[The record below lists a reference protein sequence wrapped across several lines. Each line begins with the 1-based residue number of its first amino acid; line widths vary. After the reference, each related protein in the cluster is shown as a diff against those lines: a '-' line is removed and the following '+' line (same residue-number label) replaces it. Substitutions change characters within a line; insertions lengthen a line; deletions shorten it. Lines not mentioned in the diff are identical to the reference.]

1 MVWFTNFTKSISQKN
16 KLLNLNFILFL
27 SFGITDA
34 IDIILV
40 AVILYLVYNL
50 VKGTSAINI
59 FIGLALIYVAYIV
72 VRAFEF
78 KLLGSILSK
87 FVNVG
92 VIAIMVVFQQEIRKF
107 LLYIGSNEFLKNK
120 NWKNILKLN
129 FGPSLQNDLYLDI
142 KEVSEACFN
151 MSDTKTGALIVVTR
165 KSDLK
170 FYIQTGTMIDSLVNS
185 KVIENIFFKNSPL
198 HDGAVIIQE
207 NRVVAARCVLPVT
220 DKENFPAHYG
230 MRHRAAVG
238 VTEVTDAL
246 AISVSE
252 QTGAVSLTVNGEINA
267 NLNKE
272 KLEYLLEKNLQLNS

>member
-1 MVWFTNFTKSISQKN
+1 
-16 KLLNLNFILFL
+16 LFL

-34 IDIILV
+34 IDIVLV

-78 KLLGSILSK
+78 KLLSSILSK

-129 FGPSLQNDLYLDI
+129 FGPSSQNDLYLDI

-272 KLEYLLEKNLQLNS
+272 KLEYLLEKNLQQNS